1 VHLNG
6 EVPSGSGYTLEAR
19 GRSPSSQRVSKGL
32 VIECKGLVIEVYEA
46 FTGAT
51 QAAVNEVVAKIEAAA
66 A

>member
-1 VHLNG
+1 MATKFSTSFHL
-6 EVPSGSGYTLEAR
+6 
-19 GRSPSSQRVSKGL
+19 SKGL

-66 A
+66 AAQKSAAKESAAKDTL